1 MIYIYIILVCVFSG
15 SFVIDVLAKPLNRLD
30 LVQKLD
36 RYVSEFCTSNVYAQ
50 PNGVSGKKSGKR
62 QTGPT
67 LPVRR
72 GKQNL
77 RSKKGAGSSSTSDPQ
92 VDSFRQEMKEMLSN
106 IEKIL
111 LQQQQQQQQQQRESS
126 PYGKFYKGS
135 MIDNYESLFQSNH
148 MLSPAFLNG
157 KDRC

>member
-1 MIYIYIILVCVFSG
+1 MGCFADSFIL
-15 SFVIDVLAKPLNRLD
+15 DVLAKPLNRLD
-30 LVQKLD
+30 LVQNMD
-36 RYVSEFCTSNVYAQ
+36 RYVSEFYNSISNEHTQ

-72 GKQNL
+72 VKQNV

-92 VDSFRQEMKEMLSN
+92 VDSFRQEIKERLSN
-106 IEKIL
+106 IEKS
-111 LQQQQQQQQQQRESS
+111 LQQQQQQERESS
-126 PYGKFYKGS
+126 AYGKFYKGS

-157 KDRC
+157 KFGPVLE